1 MSGDGTRKGAGY
13 AVAAGRAAGRGR
25 ALRSARGEQARA
37 RLKEAAA
44 RVLERVGYR
53 QMRVI
58 DVTGEAGVAS
68 GLFYHYFPDLKTLTI
83 EVLADF
89 MQRFEAIEEIERG
102 VAKGDWFGRMHAHN
116 RLVVESYARNPGI
129 MRCMVQVGD
138 EQPEFGELWRASYH
152 RRLELFV
159 RALPRLFPAA
169 RLSGPQAQLVT
180 TLLAGIGEHVLSEYY
195 IVRTPELRAL
205 ELGEEAMAEWI
216 SVMFYRAL
224 FLENPPAGRL
234 KHAVQVAHL
243 RRPVAEA
250 PPAGKDLKQTTPDRE
265 DALS

>member
-1 MSGDGTRKGAGY
+1 MSGSTRRRPAGA
-13 AVAAGRAAGRGR
+13 VDAAPSGGRGR
-25 ALRSARGEQARA
+25 AAHSARGEQARA

-53 QMRVI
+53 QMRVV
-58 DVTGEAGVAS
+58 DVTGEAGVAA
-68 GLFYHYFPDLKTLTI
+68 GLFYHYFPDLESLTV

-89 MQRFEAIEEIERG
+89 MRRFEAIEDIERG
-102 VAKGDWFGRMHAHN
+102 VSKGDWYGRMYAHN
-116 RLVVESYARNPGI
+116 RLVVESYASNPGI

-138 EQPEFGELWRASYH
+138 EQPGFGELWRSSYH

-169 RLSGPQAQLVT
+169 ALSTAQAQLVT
-180 TLLAGIGEHVLSEYY
+180 TLLAGIGEHLLSEYY

-205 ELGEEAMAEWI
+205 ELDAEALTEWI

-234 KHAVQVAHL
+234 KHAAQVEHL
-243 RRPVAEA
+243 RRHAA
-250 PPAGKDLKQTTPDRE
+250 DAAAAGKDPKQTTPDRE
-265 DALS
+265 EALS